1 MRELILKR
9 IADHWD
15 DSLEEIFDIKYD
27 DLYNM
32 TDEVLLDLYN
42 AIFELGII

>member
-1 MRELILKR
+1 MRELILQR

-15 DSLEEIFDIKYD
+15 DSLEEIFDITYD

-32 TDEVLLDLYN
+32 SDEDLLDLYN
-42 AIFELGII
+42 SIFEIGV